1 MPRMRMIKPE
11 IWQDEKLVSLPP
23 VTRLLFVSLIS
34 LADDAGRLLDKPV
47 KIEADV
53 FDGIED
59 YGQQVREALATLA
72 RVGVIQRGL
81 TASGQRV
88 IQVTNW
94 KKHQRIDHPNLKAAF
109 PQIVTLLDDTG
120 MEKVSENDSR
130 AIREPFAEPFL
141 ESFAR
146 DSENDSREIPRISR
160 EPLAHRAA
168 SSEQLSVTSD
178 QRPTTIDPRA
188 ASSEPREET
197 DSAPERPELVQAN
210 SNRHSEL
217 LAAAANRGVAERH
230 GNSAKP
236 ITASSGAKLTQ
247 ALAAAAVP
255 LAFALDRVQSK
266 AQQLASP
273 PRALSYFTE
282 FVLEQ
287 WQEEL
292 ALSDAE
298 HFTPSVWPGQQT
310 RSRGRGGSAEERAV
324 ADRRVLVDYAERGDE
339 HAIAECERLGIQ
351 FARAIA

>member
-34 LADDAGRLLDKPV
+34 LADDAGRLLDKPK

-59 YGQQVREALATLA
+59 YGQEVRDALQTLA

-88 IQVTNW
+88 IQVSNW
-94 KKHQRIDHPNLKAAF
+94 QKHQRIDRPNLKGAF

-120 MEKVSENDSR
+120 TEKVTANDSR
-130 AIREPFAEPFL
+130 AIREPFAEPF
-141 ESFAR
+141 AR
-146 DSENDSREIPRISR
+146 DSANDSREIPRTIR

-168 SSEQLSVTSD
+168 SSEQLSATSD

-188 ASSEPREET
+188 ASSEPREES
-197 DSAPERPELVQAN
+197 DSAPEPPELVQAN
-210 SNRHSEL
+210 STRHSEL

-255 LAFALDRVQSK
+255 LAFALDRVQHK
-266 AQQLASP
+266 AQQLESP
-273 PRALSYFTE
+273 PRVLGYFTE

-287 WQEEL
+287 WREEL

-298 HFTPSVWPGQQT
+298 HFTPAEWPGQP
-310 RSRGRGGSAEERAV
+310 SRQRGSRVGTTEERAR
-324 ADRRVLVDYAERGDE
+324 ADRYVLISYAEAGDQD
-339 HAIAECERLGIQ
+339 AIAECERLGIE